1 MNSEWLFLVPHA
13 PSGSLRR
20 RVSRPGALAAAMLV
34 VAFAAAGCTSQ
45 LADMAEPTNTPARPA
60 ADRAFPSVNDMPA
73 TRDTKP
79 LSAEERQRISD
90 ELSAIRDRQAAE
102 TAAATGSTGA
112 DSATAAAR
120 KPTAR

>member
-1 MNSEWLFLVPHA
+1 
-13 PSGSLRR
+13 
-20 RVSRPGALAAAMLV
+20 MLV

-102 TAAATGSTGA
+102 TAGPAA
-112 DSATAAAR
+112 SATANATTAAAR
-120 KPTAR
+120 KPAPQ